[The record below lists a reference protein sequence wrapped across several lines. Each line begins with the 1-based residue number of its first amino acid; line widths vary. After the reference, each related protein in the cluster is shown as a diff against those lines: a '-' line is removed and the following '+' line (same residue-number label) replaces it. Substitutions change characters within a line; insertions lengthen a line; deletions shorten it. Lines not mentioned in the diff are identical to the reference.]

1 MRVFVEFDDLA
12 TQIWQRFVNLMDMA
26 SGRPSRTNFLHIKN
40 AMEQYMIGISEDDV
54 NAANNEVR
62 YRRGVPIS
70 IIIISF

>member
-1 MRVFVEFDDLA
+1 MRVFVEFDELA

-26 SGRPSRTNFLHIKN
+26 NGRPSRTNFLHIKN

-62 YRRGVPIS
+62 YRCGVPIS

>member
-1 MRVFVEFDDLA
+1 MRVFVEFDELA

-26 SGRPSRTNFLHIKN
+26 NGRPSRTNFLHIKN